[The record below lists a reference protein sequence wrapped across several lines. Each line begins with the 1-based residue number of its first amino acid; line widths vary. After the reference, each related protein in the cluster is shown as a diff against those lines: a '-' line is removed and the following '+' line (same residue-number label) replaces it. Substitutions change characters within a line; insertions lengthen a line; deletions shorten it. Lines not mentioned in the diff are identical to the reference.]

1 MGEGGAQRDGRRRF
15 AGLSGL
21 EKQGSKDGASAEQ
34 GSSFREGDR
43 VTQTCSVRMGNGPNT
58 LQTHTEVKWNSP
70 GGFSFSVI
78 MACTGSNLK
87 VIRKTFHMNDR
98 RCDT

>member
-1 MGEGGAQRDGRRRF
+1 MLVSLAWRSRALRMARVQNKVVPSERETALLRP
-15 AGLSGL
+15 A
-21 EKQGSKDGASAEQ
+21 ASAWAMAPTH
-34 GSSFREGDR
+34 FR
-43 VTQTCSVRMGNGPNT
+43 
-58 LQTHTEVKWNSP
+58 HTEVKWNSP
-70 GGFSFSVI
+70 GGFSISVI

>member
-34 GSSFREGDR
+34 GSSFREGDS

-58 LQTHTEVKWNSP
+58 LQTH
-70 GGFSFSVI
+70 
-78 MACTGSNLK
+78 GSQMEQPRWLQ
-87 VIRKTFHMNDR
+87 HLSDYGMHGE
-98 RCDT
+98 